1 MAATI
6 KLEIVTPEAKIFSDD
21 VDMVTLT
28 GTEGEMGILPQHMP
42 LMTQLVAGE
51 IIAQKGKD
59 TIFLAV
65 GDGFVQVTGDRVAIL
80 TDMAIEADDIDEAK
94 AEEARQLAEA
104 RLAQKIT
111 DEEAAHIQ
119 AALAHATTQLKVK
132 QHRKNNGTNFS
143 QSKTARRSSAPF
155 LVSPE
160 ISTGNH
166 ADFHRLDVHAMFL
179 QPFDRGLYLVACAVQ
194 FEADDAD
201 FVGHVGLAD
210 VRDDLELVADL
221 PNERLLDEL
230 GREHQPQSLL
240 GWSCGFR
247 GRQGFFGGFR
257 HGVRIYDFGFTIYD
271 LKLFW
276 WGERPREPRLVSTPR
291 PTGRF

>member
-1 MAATI
+1 MAATL

-51 IIAQKGKD
+51 IVAQKGKD

-80 TDMAIEADDIDEAK
+80 TDMAIEADNIDEAK
-94 AEEARQLAEA
+94 AEEARQLAEG

-132 QHRKNNGTNFS
+132 RTRK
-143 QSKTARRSSAPF
+143 K
-155 LVSPE
+155 
-160 ISTGNH
+160 
-166 ADFHRLDVHAMFL
+166 
-179 QPFDRGLYLVACAVQ
+179 
-194 FEADDAD
+194 
-201 FVGHVGLAD
+201 
-210 VRDDLELVADL
+210 
-221 PNERLLDEL
+221 
-230 GREHQPQSLL
+230 
-240 GWSCGFR
+240 
-247 GRQGFFGGFR
+247 
-257 HGVRIYDFGFTIYD
+257 
-271 LKLFW
+271 
-276 WGERPREPRLVSTPR
+276 
-291 PTGRF
+291 